1 MASFAALPIIQK
13 KSFSINGAGVPSDA
27 SFAALPII
35 LKKSFSSNGAGV
47 PSDASQE
54 ERQSA
59 RQYHRFHQE

>member
-1 MASFAALPIIQK
+1 M
-13 KSFSINGAGVPSDA
+13 A